1 MKEPKLLRHIIIL
14 LMLALS
20 YDAAK
25 AQVEVKG
32 TVSDRTMGSG
42 LQGVSVMSTSG
53 AGVISDSVGHYSLF
67 MSEKDSI
74 YFSYLGKRTPKI
86 PIQDIPSVL
95 HYDVVLEV
103 DVEALPPVFVS
114 ANNYHEDS
122 LEHRKEFANIFDF
135 EGGGPMSN
143 LSTRGRGMGAGL
155 DLDFFS
161 KKTVTHSRESV
172 QRYFEEDE
180 RQRYVDFK
188 FSKLLIKKITGL
200 ESPVLDTFMKEYRP
214 SYDYVK
220 SFTSDYELDKYIKD
234 SYSFFIEAWK
244 EDHRDFK
251 VPTPPVTPTSDDT
264 AVDQVPGR

>member
-14 LMLALS
+14 LVLALS
-20 YDAAK
+20 YDATL

-53 AGVISDSVGHYSLF
+53 AGAISDSAGRYSLI

-74 YFSYLGKRTPKI
+74 FFSYLGKRTPKI
-86 PIQDIPSVL
+86 PIQNIPSVL
-95 HYDVVLEV
+95 HYDIVLDV
-103 DVEALPPVFVS
+103 DVEALPPVFVA
-114 ANNYHEDS
+114 ANSYHVDS

-135 EGGGPMSN
+135 EGGGPMNKMNS
-143 LSTRGRGMGAGL
+143 RGRGMGVGL

-161 KKTVTHSRESV
+161 QKTVTHSRESV

-188 FSKLLIKKITGL
+188 FSKLLIKRITGL

-244 EDHRDFK
+244 EDHPDFK
-251 VPTPPVTPTSDDT
+251 VPTPPVTPMAADT
-264 AVDQVPGR
+264 ATDEAPDR